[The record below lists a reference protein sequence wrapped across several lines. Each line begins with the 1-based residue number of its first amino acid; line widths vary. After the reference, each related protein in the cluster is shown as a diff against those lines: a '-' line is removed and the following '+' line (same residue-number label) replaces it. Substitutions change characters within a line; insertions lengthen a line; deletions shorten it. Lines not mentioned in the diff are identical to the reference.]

1 MLLQNISKCSIVM
14 LFSLASCSSFRIT
27 ATTNARGI
35 ATPFSYSRRVPSF
48 VASIS
53 VASSSSATADNS
65 IPNKLWNRSPA
76 SLNNDYYVLRHG
88 QSKANVA
95 KVIASSPAIATRKYG
110 LSDTGKEQAA
120 LAGDAVVQAFQSNQ
134 ATKSVLL
141 LSSDLLRAKETAEI
155 VQQKLQGAGI
165 PLYDTTNMD
174 NGTNYEGLVLE
185 TRLRE
190 RWFGEWDGTSDD
202 NYPNVWKDDAVDPNH
217 TLQNVE
223 SVNRVVQRTTE
234 CIVEWDNRVQ
244 DCFVICVAHGDV
256 LQILQTAFAKM
267 DGAQHRSLEHL
278 DTATLRGIELAI

>member
-1 MLLQNISKCSIVM
+1 M
-14 LFSLASCSSFRIT
+14 
-27 ATTNARGI
+27 
-35 ATPFSYSRRVPSF
+35 
-48 VASIS
+48 ASIS

-190 RWFGEWDGTSDD
+190 RWFGEWDGTSDE